1 MVPVLVL
8 EPASEFEFLLR
19 FEPECKSGVAADNGV
34 DVEDGGRDDGDGGGG
49 RGGCA
54 AAAAREVAGESGGV
68 I

>member
-34 DVEDGGRDDGDGGGG
+34 DVEDGGRDDGDGD
-49 RGGCA
+49 
-54 AAAAREVAGESGGV
+54 VDMDW
-68 I
+68 IP